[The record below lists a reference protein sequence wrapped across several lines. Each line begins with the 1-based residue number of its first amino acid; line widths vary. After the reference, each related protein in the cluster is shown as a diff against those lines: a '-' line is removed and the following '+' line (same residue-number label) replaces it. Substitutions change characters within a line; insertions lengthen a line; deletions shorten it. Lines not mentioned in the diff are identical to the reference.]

1 MKKFL
6 PLFILVFSAAAFG
19 QIDSPQNDKTDD
31 IKEKASLL
39 NLSKPVVKMAGDESA
54 LKQAGDESALKHA
67 GDESVVKRP
76 GDESAVKRS
85 GDESVARVLD
95 DELTILGYTV
105 PARLSILGD
114 VGRENNWNRKTIFK
128 GHSDPKNQKRN
139 RGLISWQGTRLKK
152 LNSYLKQ
159 EGLLGRGDDT
169 ELRGMARFMHSE
181 LQADYPDVYNEL
193 TTAKDTKSASNALQ
207 KYIKYVP
214 KRPYNSPDP
223 DFKVRKNA
231 VWAKKAKAMGLG
243 QPSDSESTKAQVHS
257 PDGDPTKAASDS

>member
-54 LKQAGDESALKHA
+54 LKQA

-181 LQADYPDVYNEL
+181 LQADYPDVYYEL